1 MSHIKNVEAFERL
14 TVFCAGFGS
23 KYNPAQEKLRT
34 DSMLKLLEEGRLVMN
49 RCSQA
54 KTDFNH
60 QTNLRA
66 VAYEGLSKWAVRI
79 VGELKASG
87 ALPQT
92 EDDAQTIVRKLQGYR
107 PQQHAS
113 EMINAT
119 ETPAA
124 PKIRR
129 ARGLDFAT
137 MAQHFEELILLVAS
151 EPAYQPE
158 TEELSV
164 ASLSLKLNELRE
176 ANTCVI
182 NAATIWSVAR
192 RERDTTLYVGAKCL
206 RAIGNAAR
214 QKVKALFGT
223 VSEEYREIIKIR
235 FRKPKEIQ

>member
-1 MSHIKNVEAFERL
+1 
-14 TVFCAGFGS
+14 
-23 KYNPAQEKLRT
+23 
-34 DSMLKLLEEGRLVMN
+34 MLKLLEEGRLVMN
-49 RCSQA
+49 RCNQA
-54 KTDFNH
+54 KTDFNN

-87 ALPQT
+87 VLPQT

-129 ARGLDFAT
+129 ALGLDFAN

-158 TEELSV
+158 AEELSV

-176 ANTCVI
+176 ANTRVI
-182 NAATIWSVAR
+182 NAATIWSVTR

-206 RAIGNAAR
+206 RVIGNAAR

-223 VSEEYREIIKIR
+223 SSEEYREIIKIR
-235 FRKPKEIQ
+235 FRKPKGIQ

>member
-1 MSHIKNVEAFERL
+1 
-14 TVFCAGFGS
+14 
-23 KYNPAQEKLRT
+23 
-34 DSMLKLLEEGRLVMN
+34 MLKLLEEGRLLMN

-54 KTDFNH
+54 KTDFNN

-66 VAYEGLSKWAVRI
+66 VAYDGLSKWAVRI

-107 PQQHAS
+107 PQSHSTEVNAS
-113 EMINAT
+113 T
-119 ETPAA
+119 ETAA
-124 PKIRR
+124 TPKVRK
-129 ARGLDFAT
+129 ARGLDFAM

-164 ASLSLKLNELRE
+164 ASLSFKLKELRE
-176 ANTCVI
+176 ANTRVI
-182 NAATIWSVAR
+182 NATTIWSVAR

-223 VSEEYREIIKIR
+223 KSEEYCEVFKIR
-235 FRKPKEIQ
+235 FRKPKGIQ